1 MKKEKSRT
9 CRAPGRLRFLRGM
22 FLFRVFF
29 SGAPELPRAAPLL
42 LWYTAPGALSHA
54 WHVSAVFNPK
64 NQTSRSEDEAG
75 FSPSFLF
82 LFPPARL
89 WNMTESRAV
98 TVGRKETATCL
109 SAILTH
115 SALEAATGKLKE
127 NEMIASLKVGK
138 QRQTSS
144 TVILTPSI
152 SNGLASSCHVGRH
165 MPLSLS
171 LYLSPYSSQP
181 KCTLIEKVAAHN
193 TNTIEMLWLT
203 LTYVY
208 IKSTG
213 WVNVFSLSR
222 RRRL

>member
-9 CRAPGRLRFLRGM
+9 CRAPGRL
-22 FLFRVFF
+22 LFPPRHVSLSGFF
-29 SGAPELPRAAPLL
+29 SGAPEIPRAAPLL

-89 WNMTESRAV
+89 LDMTESRAV
-98 TVGRKETATCL
+98 TVGRKTARA
-109 SAILTH
+109 SVRSSLTPRWKLQQA
-115 SALEAATGKLKE
+115 SLKE

-181 KCTLIEKVAAHN
+181 QCTLIEKVAAHKH
-193 TNTIEMLWLT
+193 NTIEMQWLT
-203 LTYVY
+203 LTFVY

-213 WVNVFSLSR
+213 WVNVFCLSLKTR
-222 RRRL
+222 AR